1 MSYYNTSN
9 SRSKTNQTNQR
20 TKQQQQQPY
29 SPPSKRNTPSTPSY
43 SSNKKNLNNMLRDY
57 QKFCQRYFGNT
68 TPIAAMPQEQ
78 FEKIFN
84 YNEIEEETKVP
95 EVHGFDVNSERIK
108 NVSLDFLENDKYDFY
123 YAFVNTK
130 KELAKLVNG
139 NELIQLSTNQVIGF
153 GKNNKIDYLKRLR
166 RINMKHSNNS
176 GSHNNNNNNKQKT
189 KETNE
194 HEDKK
199 QTVTNN
205 KDDDDDDDDNYKEEF
220 QYEEKEEVDDN
231 ANDSNVNNNK
241 KGKDVKKESIKI
253 FDESTHKI
261 INDENRNQQATKIQI
276 YFKGQKHTKR
286 LKDRMYF
293 GYDKSKKNIVWVYVD
308 KREPKFEKKNCDVFS
323 LLFKVYSIE
332 NKVVSYLKKNVKD
345 VIGVEKKKRN
355 EIEKEINDIIEK
367 VLKQDEKDKD
377 EEEEMYRSFEELH
390 SEKGELNRNIQ
401 QSISSIDNID
411 YDNI

>member
-1 MSYYNTSN
+1 
-9 SRSKTNQTNQR
+9 
-20 TKQQQQQPY
+20 
-29 SPPSKRNTPSTPSY
+29 
-43 SSNKKNLNNMLRDY
+43 MLRDY

-130 KELAKLVNG
+130 KELAKLCNG

-176 GSHNNNNNNKQKT
+176 GSHGNNKQKT

-199 QTVTNN
+199 
-205 KDDDDDDDDNYKEEF
+205 
-220 QYEEKEEVDDN
+220 
-231 ANDSNVNNNK
+231 S
-241 KGKDVKKESIKI
+241 
-253 FDESTHKI
+253 DE
-261 INDENRNQQATKIQI
+261 
-276 YFKGQKHTKR
+276 
-286 LKDRMYF
+286 
-293 GYDKSKKNIVWVYVD
+293 
-308 KREPKFEKKNCDVFS
+308 
-323 LLFKVYSIE
+323 
-332 NKVVSYLKKNVKD
+332 
-345 VIGVEKKKRN
+345 
-355 EIEKEINDIIEK
+355 
-367 VLKQDEKDKD
+367 
-377 EEEEMYRSFEELH
+377 
-390 SEKGELNRNIQ
+390 
-401 QSISSIDNID
+401 
-411 YDNI
+411 